1 MQASGLNRNLEKAEG
16 LSDEDSFPKNHNVL
30 EKVTLNSDSSELIID
45 GQTFGG
51 KFDSESVD
59 TDALLSWLY
68 AGSSIGEQLLAWNR
82 MIDERS
88 NQCVDLIQALGRE
101 FNSLQNSC
109 ERKLEQLRNEE
120 AFISVEGL
128 FCEEQTRR
136 EQVGRYGFQTFEE
149 LLRKRQEE
157 LLERNTEEQSD
168 SNRSEIDA
176 ISAILKE
183 LHTSHFGYD
192 ETLSGMAPRL
202 YDFDGAEEDEW
213 RLHDFIHPNDSMVH
227 MVVSKMKEQVS
238 MEVSFSGFYSLQ
250 ELHKTFKIHLQYM
263 FHNFFFCLQISKV
276 DAKIMRNFSM
286 IRQLELKLGSVSALD
301 YRMILLPLMR
311 SFLQVRTHHR
321 KFCSSALFCTF
332 AFFICQCLMFLFI
345 A

>member
-1 MQASGLNRNLEKAEG
+1 
-16 LSDEDSFPKNHNVL
+16 
-30 EKVTLNSDSSELIID
+30 
-45 GQTFGG
+45 
-51 KFDSESVD
+51 
-59 TDALLSWLY
+59 
-68 AGSSIGEQLLAWNR
+68 

-176 ISAILKE
+176 ISAVLKE

-263 FHNFFFCLQISKV
+263 FHNFF
-276 DAKIMRNFSM
+276 
-286 IRQLELKLGSVSALD
+286 
-301 YRMILLPLMR
+301 LL
-311 SFLQVRTHHR
+311 
-321 KFCSSALFCTF
+321 AD
-332 AFFICQCLMFLFI
+332 
-345 A
+345 